1 MTTDKTNR
9 KNNRINEK
17 TVHKKQINWKK
28 IISTVQKNK
37 NEIYTL
43 GKNKQVHSLQL
54 IDSFLKSLRFLSL
67 KKKKV

>member
-9 KNNRINEK
+9 KDNRINEK
-17 TVHKKQINWKK
+17 KVHKKQINWKK

>member
-1 MTTDKTNR
+1 MITGKTNR
-9 KNNRINEK
+9 KDNRINEK
-17 TVHKKQINWKK
+17 TVHKNQTNWKK
-28 IISTVQKNK
+28 IISTVHKNK

-43 GKNKQVHSLQL
+43 GKTKQVYSLQL

>member
-1 MTTDKTNR
+1 MTTGKTNR
-9 KNNRINEK
+9 KDNRINEK
-17 TVHKKQINWKK
+17 TIHKNQINWKK
-28 IISTVQKNK
+28 IISTVHKNK

-43 GKNKQVHSLQL
+43 GKTKQVHSLQL